1 MVNSLLPVSFVDI
14 YYTKILINNHVLLI
28 LMLLDY
34 NMCWCQALSLL
45 LTFINVNE
53 SVVRTGAISLRCQQ

>member
-14 YYTKILINNHVLLI
+14 YYMKILINNHVLLI
-28 LMLLDY
+28 LMLLYY

-53 SVVRTGAISLRCQQ
+53 SAVRAGAISSQG